1 MVASGATAI
10 PLPYFKSVKAT
21 DQASNEVSQE
31 DDKDDL
37 FMGENAP
44 LFMKLRES
52 ERNRRSKMKAAAT
65 EALKTDGEKDMNS
78 AEGFFGPGLNPF
90 SFPHDKELNEDFL
103 MTDFEN
109 LLKRKP

>member
-1 MVASGATAI
+1 MKETEQGLKDVT
-10 PLPYFKSVKAT
+10 Y
-21 DQASNEVSQE
+21 E
-31 DDKDDL
+31 DEKDDL

-52 ERNRRSKMKAAAT
+52 ERNRRSKMK
-65 EALKTDGEKDMNS
+65 EAVAETTKTNGDKDVKY

-90 SFPHDKELNEDFL
+90 SFTHDKEINEDFL